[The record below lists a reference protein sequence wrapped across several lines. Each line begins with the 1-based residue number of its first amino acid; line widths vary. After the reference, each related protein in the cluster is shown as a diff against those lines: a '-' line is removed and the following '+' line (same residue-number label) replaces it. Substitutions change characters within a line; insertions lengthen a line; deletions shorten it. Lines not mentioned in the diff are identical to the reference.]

1 MSLTE
6 SGMSNEVPPSSCS
19 LSKVTRHRSRK
30 IEGRSNT
37 AGTGIVGCGC
47 GAAAT
52 GEAPPPQIEVT
63 PEENGEDQS
72 SEDDVG
78 AGANVPGA
86 LVPLPIGI
94 ADEAFEIEDR
104 EGGTTISSSSCR
116 ADEPK
121 VRLLDDAD
129 GPPAPCGETDEGGRP
144 MALPIGATLAMR
156 GLVKPE
162 PEALR

>member
-1 MSLTE
+1 M
-6 SGMSNEVPPSSCS
+6 
-19 LSKVTRHRSRK
+19 
-30 IEGRSNT
+30 
-37 AGTGIVGCGC
+37 
-47 GAAAT
+47 
-52 GEAPPPQIEVT
+52 
-63 PEENGEDQS
+63 
-72 SEDDVG
+72 
-78 AGANVPGA
+78 
-86 LVPLPIGI
+86 PLPIGI

-129 GPPAPCGETDEGGRP
+129 GPPAPPCGETDDGGRPP